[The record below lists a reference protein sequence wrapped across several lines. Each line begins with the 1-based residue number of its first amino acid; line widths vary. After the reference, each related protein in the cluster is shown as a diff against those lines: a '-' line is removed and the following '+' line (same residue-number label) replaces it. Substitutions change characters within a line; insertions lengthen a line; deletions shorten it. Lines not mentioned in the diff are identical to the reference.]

1 MENENKKKIKRKFIN
16 PIDDDDFSSYNFGS
30 ENLSPNIKALPVK
43 KRNDPKKDF
52 RPIQIDIEKA
62 SQQKKLILSGIEV
75 FFPYEPYPN
84 QKIYMEKVIE
94 ACKKNTIAGLES
106 PTGTGKTLCLLCAS
120 LAYLRYERDRLIKE
134 RDNNFDVID
143 RTEKIRQPVIYYTT
157 RTHAQLA
164 NVIQELKK
172 TCYQPINSI
181 ISSREQMCINS
192 LIAGFKGNSLTM
204 QCQYALKKRQ
214 CRYFKGKNN
223 LNATWGSYDSRT
235 IEELKV
241 LAKSAKFCPFFFERD
256 KSIYSDLIFLPYNY
270 IFDPEIKKRMNL
282 HMRNSILIIDEA
294 HNIQDVCNDSVSK
307 DFDSNMMD
315 EILKEL
321 KKLKN
326 DFEENNGV
334 LEMDG
339 EKGLAGDKNSKNL
352 NFEPFNIEQLKNEI
366 NILNN
371 IKNTLLG
378 YKVPQGDKW
387 PNFGLKLDDKT
398 FFDLFYLGS
407 RDENQKQTTIKL
419 NNNNLS
425 NNKSKLN
432 KNQNNPEKSNNKS
445 NNQIS
450 EKTHKSES
458 KISYDEY
465 DEENSNEEEFNLN
478 NDTIEPEL
486 SPTNIQTHIDHLKN
500 YEFLIHNNNE
510 KTTFLGNY
518 IDILEL
524 IKLLSD
530 NYMEVEMSDDTNPL
544 NSYINNFRFFIEDV
558 TENLNKNL
566 NFNFKKKNICNF
578 AKKKK
583 RVLHIYCF
591 NPGFGFKK
599 ILDEKLHAT
608 IITSG
613 TLSPIDGMESELKCS
628 FEVKLEG
635 THVIDKKQVH
645 FGILTSSLYN
655 KNEEF
660 IFNAINRNNTSMITN
675 LGKTI
680 AELCKVTPG
689 GILVFFGSYGVMEDF
704 IKKWEKE
711 KIISEISKY
720 KEFCQDKHDQKLNK
734 AVLDLY
740 QKANSSR
747 ENKGGILFSVCRGS
761 CSEGMNFKNDA
772 ARLVIVVGIPFAYL
786 GDPKTQMK
794 KEYQDQFNKFYYGFI
809 KDKNIKKLSGAEWYN
824 QNAIKCVNQALGRV
838 IRHSNDYGC
847 MLLIDSRYQQ
857 NNNRFLI
864 SKWIR
869 DQAIIYNN
877 KNNDKLIS
885 NIQKFFIEAED
896 FTNKKIEEQKKLNEM
911 KKLNVNK
918 ESSKKNK
925 KVKGKREKI
934 ISDDDFMDEKE
945 KKYNE
950 EIIKNS
956 IYQSKKKNKLVRLND
971 DQHFNIINDI
981 KIDEIKNSNNN
992 QKLKEKQLKKQ
1003 KNTNNKDKSNNSNQ
1017 SDNFLGDNFD
1027 FEAIFGDDLKV
1038 NESEKQNDKN
1048 KENKNNNNININ
1060 NNNIII
1066 NNNVIIKN
1074 NTHSNEDHNEFSPD
1088 IFNNIGANFF
1098 EDLKDAKNTTAKKEK
1113 SNNNI
1118 KNNIKENEES
1128 SNKKEVKREK
1138 GFTID
1143 ELIDQLIKNK
1153 DDSNFKEALK
1163 EKGLNFNVANKDS
1176 KGSDSSI
1183 KNVIECPICFR
1194 TTEDENV
1201 KMEHLKCGH
1210 CFCKGCIDTLKEK
1223 KKSSEKLKCPKCLTK
1238 INIKDITPLYL

>member
-445 NNQIS
+445 INQIS

-465 DEENSNEEEFNLN
+465 DEDNSNEEEFNLN

-558 TENLNKNL
+558 TENLFAYIL
-566 NFNFKKKNICNF
+566 FQSRFWFQKNI
-578 AKKKK
+578 
-583 RVLHIYCF
+583 R
-591 NPGFGFKK
+591 
-599 ILDEKLHAT
+599 
-608 IITSG
+608 
-613 TLSPIDGMESELKCS
+613 
-628 FEVKLEG
+628 
-635 THVIDKKQVH
+635 
-645 FGILTSSLYN
+645 
-655 KNEEF
+655 
-660 IFNAINRNNTSMITN
+660 
-675 LGKTI
+675 
-680 AELCKVTPG
+680 
-689 GILVFFGSYGVMEDF
+689 
-704 IKKWEKE
+704 
-711 KIISEISKY
+711 
-720 KEFCQDKHDQKLNK
+720 
-734 AVLDLY
+734 
-740 QKANSSR
+740 
-747 ENKGGILFSVCRGS
+747 
-761 CSEGMNFKNDA
+761 
-772 ARLVIVVGIPFAYL
+772 
-786 GDPKTQMK
+786 
-794 KEYQDQFNKFYYGFI
+794 
-809 KDKNIKKLSGAEWYN
+809 
-824 QNAIKCVNQALGRV
+824 
-838 IRHSNDYGC
+838 
-847 MLLIDSRYQQ
+847 
-857 NNNRFLI
+857 
-864 SKWIR
+864 
-869 DQAIIYNN
+869 
-877 KNNDKLIS
+877 
-885 NIQKFFIEAED
+885 
-896 FTNKKIEEQKKLNEM
+896 
-911 KKLNVNK
+911 
-918 ESSKKNK
+918 
-925 KVKGKREKI
+925 
-934 ISDDDFMDEKE
+934 
-945 KKYNE
+945 
-950 EIIKNS
+950 
-956 IYQSKKKNKLVRLND
+956 
-971 DQHFNIINDI
+971 
-981 KIDEIKNSNNN
+981 
-992 QKLKEKQLKKQ
+992 
-1003 KNTNNKDKSNNSNQ
+1003 
-1017 SDNFLGDNFD
+1017 
-1027 FEAIFGDDLKV
+1027 
-1038 NESEKQNDKN
+1038 
-1048 KENKNNNNININ
+1048 
-1060 NNNIII
+1060 
-1066 NNNVIIKN
+1066 
-1074 NTHSNEDHNEFSPD
+1074 
-1088 IFNNIGANFF
+1088 
-1098 EDLKDAKNTTAKKEK
+1098 
-1113 SNNNI
+1113 
-1118 KNNIKENEES
+1118 
-1128 SNKKEVKREK
+1128 
-1138 GFTID
+1138 
-1143 ELIDQLIKNK
+1143 
-1153 DDSNFKEALK
+1153 
-1163 EKGLNFNVANKDS
+1163 
-1176 KGSDSSI
+1176 
-1183 KNVIECPICFR
+1183 
-1194 TTEDENV
+1194 
-1201 KMEHLKCGH
+1201 
-1210 CFCKGCIDTLKEK
+1210 
-1223 KKSSEKLKCPKCLTK
+1223 
-1238 INIKDITPLYL
+1238 